1 MQAEVE
7 HMKIILLSIILFITT
22 SVIGQTNDSKC
33 DSVSISVLFKS
44 GDFSIDEHADSIL
57 LSLVLDLELED
68 IDRVLLVGHTD
79 KHGSKEYNRK
89 LSKQRVESVEHF
101 LLDYVDIEIGT
112 DYYGETK
119 LIAFDTTEQSDQLN
133 RRVEIKYYTNC
144 DTDESEDN
152 ETSII
157 YKADQNCHID
167 SATTNS
173 HYNSNLFGTKHSTIV
188 VIDWTRSMYAYGL
201 QLLDWFQKNNAEASF
216 DEILVFNDGDGKPTS
231 EKRNGFTGGIYSSKL
246 TNIDSVVNLMEMV
259 AKKGT
264 GGDYPENYIEA
275 LLTAQRSNSNLDTLI
290 LIADNRACIRDY
302 KLLDSL
308 KLPVIVILNEI
319 DEDDRIV
326 NYQYVNLVAENGGR
340 IVFMNNSINDIR
352 FKDDQGHKPIYFP
365 DTLIELP
372 KFRGDLDEAYEKIA
386 AMKEALLKTSIP
398 PILQVNGQ
406 ELPTCYNKM
415 IPSTDVKIGCAS
427 CRIYD
432 YKIRTHTTFE
442 VQYTFRQKIQIRWR
456 NRLRARFK
464 VIDYKWR
471 KIKCANC
478 KKIEDN
484 KEKKIC
490 TKERNKCQ
498 KDKRDCKKNKIKAKK
513 SLKRYKKKRRK
524 EAWKSFKNF
533 FKVKKSSSTSKSST
547 KKERTQ

>member
-1 MQAEVE
+1 
-7 HMKIILLSIILFITT
+7 MKVTLLAIILFVTVT
-22 SVIGQTNDSKC
+22 VTGQKNDSKC

-44 GDFSIDEHADSIL
+44 GDFSIDARADSIL
-57 LSLVLDLELED
+57 LNLVLDLELEGVD
-68 IDRVLLVGHTD
+68 KVLLVGHTD
-79 KHGSKEYNRK
+79 KYGSKEYNRK

-101 LLDYVDIEIGT
+101 LLDYLDIEIGT
-112 DYYGETK
+112 DYFGETK

-144 DTDESEDN
+144 ETEESEEN
-152 ETSII
+152 KTSII
-157 YKADQNCHID
+157 YKIDQNCHID

-173 HYNSNLFGTKHSTIV
+173 HYNSNLIGTKHSTIV

-201 QLLDWFQKNNAEASF
+201 QLVDWFQKNNVEASF
-216 DEILVFNDGDGKPTS
+216 DEIIVFNDGDGKPTS
-231 EKRNGFTGGIYSSKL
+231 EKQDGNTGGIYSSKL
-246 TNIDSVVNLMEMV
+246 TNVDSVVNLMEMV
-259 AKKGT
+259 ANKGT

-319 DEDDRIV
+319 DRDDRIV

-352 FKDDQGHKPIYFP
+352 FKNDQGHKPIYFP
-365 DTLIELP
+365 DTIIELP
-372 KFRGDLDEAYEKIA
+372 KFRGDLDEALKKIA
-386 AMKEALLKTSIP
+386 AMKESLLKTSIP

-406 ELPTCYNKM
+406 KLPACYNKL
-415 IPSTDVKIGCAS
+415 IPTTDVKIGCAS
-427 CRIYD
+427 CKIYD
-432 YKIRTHTTFE
+432 YKIRTHTTFIE
-442 VQYTFRQKIQIRWR
+442 KYTFRQKIQIRWR

-478 KKIEDN
+478 KKIEDRQ
-484 KEKKIC
+484 EKKRC
-490 TKERNKCQ
+490 NWERKKCLKE
-498 KDKRDCKKNKIKAKK
+498 KRDCKKNKIKAKK
-513 SLKRYKKKRRK
+513 NLKRYKKNRRK
-524 EAWKSFKNF
+524 EAWKSFRNF
-533 FKVKKSSSTSKSST
+533 FKRKKSSSTSKGSS
-547 KKERTQ
+547 KKEQTQ